1 MRRHLHKFY
10 FYQQRIKM
18 PFADEDGKKRL
29 YFQNIKTS
37 LQTLAFK
44 TEAGYPL
51 TLLFIILSGTIKPS
65 KI

>member
-1 MRRHLHKFY
+1 
-10 FYQQRIKM
+10 M

-37 LQTLAFK
+37 LLTLAFK